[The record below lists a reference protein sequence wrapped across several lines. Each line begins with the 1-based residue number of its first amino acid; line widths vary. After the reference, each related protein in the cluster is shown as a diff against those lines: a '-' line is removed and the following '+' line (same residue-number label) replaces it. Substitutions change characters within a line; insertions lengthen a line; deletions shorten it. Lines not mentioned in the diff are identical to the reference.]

1 MPNCP
6 YCSSVL
12 LPHLHSFAH
21 LYYFCQ
27 ECRVEVPESMV
38 QLQMAQQADRDKT
51 VANSGVGQVSPKTN
65 RPVVKA

>member
-12 LPHLHSFAH
+12 LPHLRSPAH

-27 ECRVEVPESMV
+27 ECRLEVPESMV
-38 QLQMAQQADRDKT
+38 QLQMAQQTERESALSAESRDHQPARASK
-51 VANSGVGQVSPKTN
+51 S
-65 RPVVKA
+65 